1 MATTA
6 VVTWSTPPN
15 FQFNLRLPSSST
27 QSHFFTYHSSKKHQK
42 SRRSTINA
50 QFGGTSE
57 NPRSNTFSNRMVYR
71 RLDYCIVIPPFKGKK
86 PKALIKF
93 LGGAFIGA
101 VPEVTYR
108 WCFSFSFCFWVFSKM
123 CLAKFSYVVHWLCC
137 SCVQLFSRKFGE
149 GRVLDYN
156 CAVQCDFRSWTCYAG
171 NLWAISFLLGF
182 YYVVWITRVWD
193 FWSWDSWSSILFSWT
208 QVIGFFTQGN
218 LCFDH
223 IWLVSKELYFYPL
236 AFSLFWPSSR
246 VV

>member
-108 WCFSFSFCFWVFSKM
+108 WCFSFCFWVF
-123 CLAKFSYVVHWLCC
+123 FENVFGEVQLCC
-137 SCVQLFSRKFGE
+137 SLIVLFVRT
-149 GRVLDYN
+149 V
-156 CAVQCDFRSWTCYAG
+156 
-171 NLWAISFLLGF
+171 I
-182 YYVVWITRVWD
+182 
-193 FWSWDSWSSILFSWT
+193 FSKIWRR
-208 QVIGFFTQGN
+208 QGT
-218 LCFDH
+218 
-223 IWLVSKELYFYPL
+223 WL
-236 AFSLFWPSSR
+236 
-246 VV
+246 